1 MYLNCFIVFHFLYS
15 FLVPG
20 ENIHVYV
27 IKLTAQTFY
36 PLMGVDQDTVHVTP
50 KLFVELAMNPRI
62 GEKTFVPDNCYGTQT
77 ENRFDPY
84 RVYFIGSR

>member
-1 MYLNCFIVFHFLYS
+1 
-15 FLVPG
+15 
-20 ENIHVYV
+20 
-27 IKLTAQTFY
+27 
-36 PLMGVDQDTVHVTP
+36 MGVDQDTVHVTP